1 MACYNCRSS
10 SVCRVP
16 LSPKWATPGLGS
28 DFAISP
34 WVVVCNHS
42 NTLYLFDPCDSDTDA
57 VVTNPHTSKCTGHNC
72 PANTADPIS
81 TAERAVTTVVDSCAC
96 GDMSQSHAMWGHV
109 RSRLHV
115 HRCYHTARLPQYTYN
130 PIGHAYHEVAGLIA
144 LSVAWMLRDRQY
156 TCGGLGELS

>member
-1 MACYNCRSS
+1 M
-10 SVCRVP
+10 P

-34 WVVVCNHS
+34 WVVVCNPS

-57 VVTNPHTSKCTGHNC
+57 VVTNPHTIKCTEHNC

-96 GDMSQSHAMWGHV
+96 GDM
-109 RSRLHV
+109 
-115 HRCYHTARLPQYTYN
+115 
-130 PIGHAYHEVAGLIA
+130 
-144 LSVAWMLRDRQY
+144 
-156 TCGGLGELS
+156 